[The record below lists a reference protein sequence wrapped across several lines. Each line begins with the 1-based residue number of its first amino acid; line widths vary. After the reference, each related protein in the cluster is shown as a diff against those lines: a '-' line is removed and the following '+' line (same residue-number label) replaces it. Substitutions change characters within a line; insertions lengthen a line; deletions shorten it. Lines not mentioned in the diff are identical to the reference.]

1 MHRRFRF
8 ALAIVLATALAACSN
23 PPAQFTTQLD
33 RGGGIGPG
41 DPVVHGAARIG
52 EVTGVSP
59 LSDGDTEV
67 SFQVQG
73 DYTNE
78 VHQDAIM
85 LLNAQPGTP
94 SLEVLNQ
101 DAMSSKAQPGMRLD
115 GATDMN
121 QVQLIMMSR
130 GPGSLATAL
139 SNASGAFPGSNIVQP
154 STTTQQMQQMFSQIT
169 QQTAAMAMAMSP
181 PTRADVAAMQSD
193 AKAVERQFNRNGKPD
208 QAGRVQDQMNQIQ
221 NTYGIKVTPAPPPP

>member
-1 MHRRFRF
+1 MV
-8 ALAIVLATALAACSN
+8 AGALAACSN

-33 RGGGIGPG
+33 RPGGVGPG
-41 DPVVHGAARIG
+41 DPVIHGAAQIG
-52 EVTGVSP
+52 QVTGVSP
-59 LSDGDTEV
+59 LGDGDTEV
-67 SFQVQG
+67 SFQVEG
-73 DYTNE
+73 DHTKE

-101 DAMSSKAQPGMRLD
+101 DAMSPTAQPGMRLD
-115 GATDMN
+115 GATDMYE
-121 QVQLIMMSR
+121 VQLIMMSR
-130 GPGSLATAL
+130 GPGSLASAL

-181 PTRADVAAMQSD
+181 PSQAAVAAMQSD

-208 QAGRVQDQMNQIQ
+208 QAAKVQEQMNQLQ
-221 NTYGIKVTPAPPPP
+221 TTYGIRVAPPSTSTP

>member
-1 MHRRFRF
+1 
-8 ALAIVLATALAACSN
+8 VLAGTFAACSN

-33 RGGGIGPG
+33 RPGGIGPG
-41 DPVVHGAARIG
+41 DPVIHGAAQIG
-52 EVTGVSP
+52 SVTGVSP
-59 LSDGDTEV
+59 LGDGDTEV
-67 SFQVQG
+67 SFQVEG
-73 DYTNE
+73 DHTKE

-101 DAMSSKAQPGMRLD
+101 DAMSSTAQPGMRLD
-115 GATDMN
+115 GATDMY

-139 SNASGAFPGSNIVQP
+139 SNASAFPGSNVVQP

-169 QQTAAMAMAMSP
+169 QQTAAMAMAISP
-181 PTRADVAAMQSD
+181 PTHADVATMQTD
-193 AKAVERQFNRNGKPD
+193 AKAVERQFDRNGKSA
-208 QAGRVQDQMNQIQ
+208 QAAKVQDQMTQIQ
-221 NTYGIKVTPAPPPP
+221 TTYGIKVAPPAPPPPSSPTY

>member
-1 MHRRFRF
+1 MI
-8 ALAIVLATALAACSN
+8 LAGALAACSN

-33 RGGGIGPG
+33 RPGGIGPG
-41 DPVVHGAARIG
+41 DPVVHGAAQIG
-52 EVTGVSP
+52 TVTGVAP
-59 LSDGDTEV
+59 LGDGDTEV
-67 SFQVQG
+67 SFQVEG
-73 DYTNE
+73 DHTKE

-101 DAMSSKAQPGMRLD
+101 DAMSSTAQPGMRLD
-115 GATDMN
+115 GATDMY
-121 QVQLIMMSR
+121 QVQLIMLSR

-139 SNASGAFPGSNIVQP
+139 SNASGAFPGSNVVQP

-169 QQTAAMAMAMSP
+169 QQTAVIAMAVSP
-181 PTRADVAAMQSD
+181 PSQAAVATMQSD

-208 QAGRVQDQMNQIQ
+208 QAAKVQEQMNQIQ
-221 NTYGIKVTPAPPPP
+221 STYGIKVAPAPPSP